1 MGYIALYRKFR
12 PQNYDEVKGQGHIIK
27 ALRNPVKHDVV
38 SHAYLFHGTRGTG
51 KTTMARIFAK
61 AVNCEHPEG
70 GNPCGE
76 CEFCKAIAQGSSA
89 NVIEID
95 AASNNKVSDIKRLL
109 EDVSYP
115 PIKGKWK
122 IYIIDEVHS
131 LKGQRGE
138 AFDMLLKTLEEPPA
152 HAIFIM
158 ATTDPQKVPAT
169 ILSRCQRYEFRRISV
184 DLIKAT
190 LQNVAISEG
199 IDVED
204 RALEYIARVA
214 DGSMRD
220 ALSILEHFVTVEA
233 DKQLAYDFVVKALAK
248 GDMERM
254 HKLFNALYHKDLRT
268 SILILSEANSGGIN
282 LYEFVND
289 FVWFLR
295 SIMIAQVTENLESFF
310 DAPEETIRSVKEL
323 AGSVDQYMVDELV
336 RLFSDFSS
344 DIASSDQKR
353 VMIEALF
360 VRLCR
365 KDEKRAMEDRISLL
379 EEHEKDIRNQI
390 MI

>member
-1 MGYIALYRKFR
+1 MGYIAFYRKFR
-12 PQNYDEVKGQGHIIK
+12 PQIYDEAKGQDHIVK
-27 ALRNPVKHDVV
+27 ALRNQVKHDVV

-51 KTTMARIFAK
+51 KTTMARIFSK
-61 AVNCEHPEG
+61 AINCENPVE
-70 GNPCGE
+70 GNPCGG
-76 CEFCKAIAQGSSA
+76 CEFCRSITDGSSA

-95 AASNNKVSDIKRLL
+95 AASNNKVSDIKRIL

-115 PIKGKWK
+115 PINGKWK

-152 HAIFIM
+152 HAVFIM

-184 DLIKAT
+184 DLIKMT
-190 LQNVAISEG
+190 LQSVAASEG
-199 IDVED
+199 IDAEN

-220 ALSILEHFVTVEA
+220 ALSILEHFVTIGE
-233 DKQLAYDFVVKALAK
+233 DRQLTYNFVVKALAK
-248 GDMERM
+248 SDMEKM
-254 HKLFNALYHKDLRT
+254 HKLFQALYHKDLRT
-268 SILILSEANSGGIN
+268 SILILSEANSNGIN
-282 LYEFVND
+282 LFEFVND

-295 SIMIAQVTENLESFF
+295 SIMIAQVTENLEDFF

-323 AGSVDQYMVDELV
+323 AKSVDQYTVDGLV
-336 RLFSDFSS
+336 RHFSDLSS
-344 DIASSDQKR
+344 NIARSDQKR

-360 VRLCR
+360 VRICR
-365 KDEKRAMEDRISLL
+365 KDDRQSVENRIRLL

-390 MI
+390 SI